1 MKIKANV
8 MKGLAL
14 LMLCHCCLCG
24 VAVAQDDA
32 VRVGLA
38 WKPGLSADD
47 RAAIA
52 VELAG
57 GEAVLLGQVR
67 PAGFDYDSVML
78 QSKYVDAD
86 GVLLPQYAEQIKLA
100 TWHGSNAK
108 QVLEGVDAVVF
119 LGGCD
124 ISSTLF
130 REPQPW
136 HGVEGDVCD
145 VTRDLSE
152 YLTMAYCLDH
162 DIPVLG
168 LCRGMQV
175 LGVVSGASLIQDLG
189 NYYAEQGIDYE
200 NLHRAMRDENGN
212 RHYVPHDVV
221 ITDASSLLYGIEIS
235 DTIRNVPSWHHQVVG
250 DVRGTNLKVTAVTP
264 TQGLDII
271 EAIERTDKTFA
282 LGVQFHPEEA
292 VRKHVAGEND
302 AHCFMQLYQGVN
314 YFRTLIN
321 YTKKLKK

>member
-1 MKIKANV
+1 MKSKSNIARV
-8 MKGLAL
+8 FAL
-14 LMLCHCCLCG
+14 LMLCCCLCT
-24 VAVAQDDA
+24 VALAQDA

-38 WKPGLSADD
+38 WKPGITADD
-47 RAAIA
+47 RVVIA

-57 GEAVLLGQVR
+57 GEAVILDQVR
-67 PAGFDYDSVML
+67 PAGFDYDSVRL

-86 GVLLPQYAEQIKLA
+86 GVLLPQYAEHIKRD
-100 TWHGSNAK
+100 TWHGSNAE
-108 QVLEGVDAVVF
+108 QVLKGVDAVVF
-119 LGGCD
+119 LGGAD

-168 LCRGMQV
+168 LCRGMQM
-175 LGVVSGASLIQDLG
+175 LGVVSGAGLIQDLG
-189 NYYAEQGIDYE
+189 NHYKASGIDYD
-200 NLHRAMRDENGN
+200 NLHRSVRDENGK

-250 DVRGTNLKVTAVTP
+250 DVSGTCLKVTGVTP
-264 TQGLDII
+264 TQGIDII

-292 VRKHVAGEND
+292 VRKHVSGEDD